1 MTTARAEQ
9 THSDRSLWLKWV
21 VATTASYAIGVAI
34 NGALGE
40 VVGEALGGEVLHKLG
55 HTVGMGLFGA
65 IVVLAQW
72 PVLQQQVDWA
82 GRWAVATIM
91 GYSLGVLVY
100 GSVLVLA
107 PRATPIEV
115 ELALTTFVPL
125 GGAALAQWLAL
136 RQQVAGAGR
145 WALAYVVLFVVGWIV
160 PDARTT
166 AAGTGA
172 GTGDEPGT
180 IVTFRSALGRIL
192 RSESAF
198 WLVMIV
204 LFACLFTTMT
214 SFQTTFAG
222 ARGLDFSVYY
232 LSYTAAVIISRFG
245 IATFTAVTLAATA
258 ITSRVS

>member
-9 THSDRSLWLKWV
+9 THSDKSLWLKWV

-34 NGALGE
+34 NGAMGE

-125 GGAALAQWLAL
+125 GGAALAQWLVL
-136 RQQVAGAGR
+136 RQRIAGAGR

-160 PDARTT
+160 IWLLIGGV
-166 AAGTGA
+166 AG
-172 GTGDEPGT
+172 
-180 IVTFRSALGRIL
+180 
-192 RSESAF
+192 
-198 WLVMIV
+198 
-204 LFACLFTTMT
+204 
-214 SFQTTFAG
+214 
-222 ARGLDFSVYY
+222 
-232 LSYTAAVIISRFG
+232 
-245 IATFTAVTLAATA
+245 LAADGLYPVVDSA
-258 ITSRVS
+258 VRYALRQIPSGLVGGAVFGATSGTLLHWLLRQHAPRYAR